1 MINVEEII
9 TSISRSFC
17 WPLHCYDLTIHP
29 FTHQR
34 AANYI
39 PYTFWEWIYIKN
51 IDVQR
56 VLLSL
61 GFLRTERIWDPLIWY
76 PRSPLK
82 SPRATKVRTA
92 LGHWVTEKHSLQM
105 PISMLFPPHQLGVNT
120 NSFPI
125 QLPSEPQD
133 VEKLQKKMPSQWAP
147 STSESSSRRKL
158 TPPAHNASRC
168 PILGLAPTIQP
179 SLWPSQRHGR

>member
-1 MINVEEII
+1 MVILLTTALLWFNYSPFYPPKSCELK
-9 TSISRSFC
+9 
-17 WPLHCYDLTIHP
+17 PLYILRMDIHKKYRCP
-29 FTHQR
+29 
-34 AANYI
+34 
-39 PYTFWEWIYIKN
+39 KG
-51 IDVQR
+51 
-56 VLLSL
+56 LLKR
-61 GFLRTERIWDPLIWY
+61 GVLRTERIWDPLIWY

-92 LGHWVTEKHSLQM
+92 QGHWVTEKHSLQM

-147 STSESSSRRKL
+147 STSESSSRRKV

-179 SLWPSQRHGR
+179 SLWPSRRHGR